1 MRALS
6 DFRAETGL
14 ELIATFEHEFLLV
27 GEFKQRTPFSF
38 AAAREVQPVLLAIE
52 EALRAAGAPV
62 ETIEP
67 EYGLGQYEISSP
79 PLWAMAAA
87 DKALVTREVV
97 REVARRHGLEAS
109 FTPKPSPD
117 AVGSGCHVHFS
128 FRDADGLNV
137 AHDPDGPLGLSE
149 VAARFCAGILAH
161 VDALVAVTAPTPVS
175 YYRLGPHHWS
185 CGFRAIGVQNR
196 EAALRVCPGIASDP
210 ERRRRSFNIEYRP
223 IDAAASPYLA
233 LGMLVRAGL
242 DGIRQ
247 GLPLPEPVGKDPSE
261 LTPEEARAAGV
272 TPLPTSLGAA
282 LDALEAD
289 EAARSWMSP
298 NLLAT
303 FVGIK
308 RWEARYAEM
317 VSADELFRRYRETY

>member
-1 MRALS
+1 M
-6 DFRAETGL
+6 
-14 ELIATFEHEFLLV
+14 
-27 GEFKQRTPFSF
+27 
-38 AAAREVQPVLLAIE
+38 
-52 EALRAAGAPV
+52 
-62 ETIEP
+62 
-67 EYGLGQYEISSP
+67 
-79 PLWAMAAA
+79 
-87 DKALVTREVV
+87 
-97 REVARRHGLEAS
+97 ARRHGLEAS

-242 DGIRQ
+242 DGIRR